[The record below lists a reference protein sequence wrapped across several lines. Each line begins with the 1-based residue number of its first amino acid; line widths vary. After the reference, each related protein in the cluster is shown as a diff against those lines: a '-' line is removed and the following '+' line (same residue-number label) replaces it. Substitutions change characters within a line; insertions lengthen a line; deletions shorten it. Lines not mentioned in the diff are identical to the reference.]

1 MSKFPTQGDQ
11 GDEIRFEK
19 EIEIN
24 GGPVNFSY
32 EDEMRSLRRESEIE
46 KLHRRITLLSILLP
60 CLLSAILFFAY
71 SKMKYRLNQV
81 QDMRATEVKALSQD
95 VAGRATSLEKSFV
108 SIMEELKRDKRA
120 IEKLSGSKVDK
131 KGLEKVEKQSAEL
144 ANMLAGLQKDW
155 AKQKESLARL
165 VKDQKRQAAKS
176 NKTLKALANEL
187 NEEKQ
192 AIENLSR
199 TLKKEVTGIV
209 QAIERVTK
217 DAHKQDSAIKD
228 LSEHKEELDNI
239 LENKWSGYQTTIS
252 LLQKEIGSIEEE
264 VLRLQRQVNMALR
277 NNTDTLTLEPDKII
291 EQEIT
296 E

>member
-1 MSKFPTQGDQ
+1 
-11 GDEIRFEK
+11 
-19 EIEIN
+19 
-24 GGPVNFSY
+24 
-32 EDEMRSLRRESEIE
+32 MRS
-46 KLHRRITLLSILLP
+46 
-60 CLLSAILFFAY
+60 
-71 SKMKYRLNQV
+71 
-81 QDMRATEVKALSQD
+81 TEVKALSQD

-165 VKDQKRQAAKS
+165 VKDQKREAAKS

-192 AIENLSR
+192 AIENLNR

-209 QAIERVTK
+209 QVIERVTN
-217 DAHKQDSAIKD
+217 DAHKQDSAIKN